1 MSLKVLLA
9 DDSMTAQN
17 MGKKILAESGYDVT
31 TVSNGAA
38 AVKKIAEVKPDVV
51 ILDIYMPGYTGLEV
65 CERVRANMDTANL
78 PVLLTVGKME
88 PYRAEDGAKVR
99 ADGVIVK
106 PFEATDL
113 LAVVKK
119 MAEKVS
125 TAARH
130 VAPEPEPEPAEEE
143 VGQPEPAMPA
153 AVEVPS
159 EMAAAP
165 ALAME
170 EFNTA
175 PAEIAEFKP
184 TIEWTTSP
192 ELPVEQTG
200 VSTTPEPPQIAEI
213 PWSFD
218 QAATPVEPQAEST
231 PVPAAEPGSE
241 VEFTSAPSVD
251 VKVQQAEGLEAGL
264 EAPPT
269 GNFEV
274 TTDPALTSPLEM
286 TEFATSFAQ
295 TNPEPPASDEVIAEL
310 PTIEAPAESAW
321 DGWAHAQPEPVP
333 EATVEAAPEAVA
345 ETAPESSWAAPAVEE
360 TSHIVEESVPETKP
374 VIDDFEAK
382 VAAAMAGFSVER
394 QAEPPVESRETAP
407 AEALASPNVVDFEA
421 RVAAAMSGFATEP
434 VEAAHEIVKDAHAQP
449 AEIEAVA
456 DDFEA
461 RVAAA
466 MSGFATEPIEPEPA
480 TEEAH
485 AQRMAEAHAEPT
497 PEETPVETT
506 PTPTIA
512 QEDFDSRLA
521 QALSA
526 FDTAPEMSLHEEPSA
541 IAPTEAPVEMHAKA
555 PAVQLNETT
564 VLPHEATLSLE
575 EEMKEAFA
583 RHANDAAG
591 ETVAV
596 PPQAPVTDFVSQ
608 PEQEYEAAPVEVHA
622 AQPEIV
628 SEFDSA
634 HEAPDSAPP
643 QLPEVAVAAFAAAAS
658 VEPVEPAKSGS
669 EKFAD
674 AVQRAIERLKPQ
686 LIAEIVKE
694 LKGE

>member
-119 MAEKVS
+119 MAEKATPATRHIVS
-125 TAARH
+125 
-130 VAPEPEPEPAEEE
+130 EPEPEPIEE

-153 AVEVPS
+153 SVDVPS

-170 EFNTA
+170 EFNAT
-175 PAEIAEFKP
+175 PADVPEFKP
-184 TIEWTTSP
+184 TIEWTAAP
-192 ELPVEQTG
+192 ELSVEQP
-200 VSTTPEPPQIAEI
+200 SAAITPEPQGSEI

-218 QAATPVEPQAEST
+218 QGESQDESAPVTEAAPTE
-231 PVPAAEPGSE
+231 G
-241 VEFTSAPSVD
+241 VEFTSAPQAGYVD
-251 VKVQQAEGLEAGL
+251 VQQAEGLEAGF

-269 GNFEV
+269 GNV
-274 TTDPALTSPLEM
+274 NITTDPALTSPQEI
-286 TEFATSFAQ
+286 TEFVTSFSQA
-295 TNPEPPASDEVIAEL
+295 NPESTASDEVIAEL
-310 PTIEAPAESAW
+310 PTIEPPAESSW
-321 DGWAHAQPEPVP
+321 DGWAHAEP
-333 EATVEAAPEAVA
+333 ASDAALETSA
-345 ETAPESSWAAPAVEE
+345 EPAGAVEE
-360 TSHIVEESVPETKP
+360 ESHVGEETKP
-374 VIDDFEAK
+374 ESKPLIDDFEAK
-382 VAAAMAGFSVER
+382 VAAAMAGFGVEHEIEHNVEPTVEHHEAAS
-394 QAEPPVESRETAP
+394 AES
-407 AEALASPNVVDFEA
+407 LAGPNV
-421 RVAAAMSGFATEP
+421 
-434 VEAAHEIVKDAHAQP
+434 
-449 AEIEAVA
+449 

-466 MSGFATEPIEPEPA
+466 MSGFATEPIAETHEASKEVHAQPAEIEAVADDFQARVAAAMSGFTTEPVEPEPA
-480 TEEAH
+480 IET
-485 AQRMAEAHAEPT
+485 HAEPMAEVH
-497 PEETPVETT
+497 PEPAVEETKVDATSDLP
-506 PTPTIA
+506 ISHD
-512 QEDFDSRLA
+512 DFDARLA

-526 FDTAPEMSLHEEPSA
+526 FDPAQPEPQPDMQTAS
-541 IAPTEAPVEMHAKA
+541 
-555 PAVQLNETT
+555 VQLDETT
-564 VLPHEATLSLE
+564 VLPQEAALSLE
-575 EEMKEAFA
+575 EEMKQALAHHAHEVAEHPAPAPNPIAEFA
-583 RHANDAAG
+583 SPSELEPGPVSA
-591 ETVAV
+591 
-596 PPQAPVTDFVSQ
+596 QAMPHSTDLESLAEFGST
-608 PEQEYEAAPVEVHA
+608 HA
-622 AQPEIV
+622 AQ
-628 SEFDSA
+628 DSG
-634 HEAPDSAPP
+634 PP
-643 QLPEVAVAAFAAAAS
+643 HLPEVAAAAFAAAVA
-658 VEPVEPAKSGS
+658 PVEAAKPESD
-669 EKFAD
+669 KFAG

>member
-119 MAEKVS
+119 MTEKAVP
-125 TAARH
+125 AARH
-130 VAPEPEPEPAEEE
+130 AASRPEPETATEEE
-143 VGQPEPAMPA
+143 VAESAAEPAMPT

-170 EFNTA
+170 EFDAA
-175 PAEIAEFKP
+175 PAHVDEFKP
-184 TIEWTTSP
+184 AIEWAAAP
-192 ELPVEQTG
+192 ELPVEQSSTLG
-200 VSTTPEPPQIAEI
+200 VPDQQNSEI

-218 QAATPVEPQAEST
+218 EAPDQSAIPLESQAKST
-231 PVPAAEPGSE
+231 PPAQEPDSE
-241 VEFTSAPSVD
+241 VEFTSAPRAGEVE
-251 VKVQQAEGLEAGL
+251 VQQAEGLEAGL

-269 GNFEV
+269 GALEI
-274 TTDPALTSPLEM
+274 TTDPGLTSPLEM
-286 TEFATSFAQ
+286 TDFATSFKER
-295 TNPEPPASDEVIAEL
+295 TDSSEPEDAVIAEL
-310 PTIEAPAESAW
+310 PTIETPADSAW
-321 DGWAHAQPEPVP
+321 DGWAHAQPETTPEIALGTTP
-333 EATVEAAPEAVA
+333 EAAVENTVDSSWTSPPAAE
-345 ETAPESSWAAPAVEE
+345 ESSHLVEQGMPQ
-360 TSHIVEESVPETKP
+360 VKP
-374 VIDDFEAK
+374 IIDDFEAK
-382 VAAAMAGFSVER
+382 VAAAMAGFGVEPV
-394 QAEPPVESRETAP
+394 ADHKTEPIAVSGEATAP
-407 AEALASPNVVDFEA
+407 ETLTSPNVDDFEA
-421 RVAAAMSGFATEP
+421 RVAQAMSGFATEP
-434 VEAAHEIVKDAHAQP
+434 VEAKAEAQEEAHAQP

-466 MSGFATEPIEPEPA
+466 MAGFSTEPAEPEPVPEPIA
-480 TEEAH
+480 EDGIAAEEP
-485 AQRMAEAHAEPT
+485 RVEAT
-497 PEETPVETT
+497 PEP
-506 PTPTIA
+506 PA
-512 QEDFDSRLA
+512 AHDDFDARLA

-526 FDTAPEMSLHEEPSA
+526 FDSAPEITSPEENSA
-541 IAPTEAPVEMHAKA
+541 ISPAEPAVEMRRE
-555 PAVQLNETT
+555 PPPVQLNETT
-564 VLPHEATLSLE
+564 LLPHEATLSLE
-575 EEMKEAFA
+575 EEMKQALA
-583 RHANDAAG
+583 LHASEPAPEPEPAPENVSAS
-591 ETVAV
+591 E
-596 PPQAPVTDFVSQ
+596 PQASRELDL
-608 PEQEYEAAPVEVHA
+608 AHA
-622 AQPEIV
+622 AQEPGPPE
-628 SEFDSA
+628 
-634 HEAPDSAPP
+634 
-643 QLPEVAVAAFAAAAS
+643 LPEVAVAAFAAAAS
-658 VEPVEPAKSGS
+658 ADSVEPAPANSQ
-669 EKFAD
+669 KFAD

-686 LIAEIVKE
+686 LVAEIVKE

>member
-1 MSLKVLLA
+1 
-9 DDSMTAQN
+9 MTAQN
-17 MGKKILAESGYDVT
+17 MGKKILADSGYDVT

-119 MAEKVS
+119 MAEKATLVV
-125 TAARH
+125 RH
-130 VAPEPEPEPAEEE
+130 VAPDPEPEPYPEEE
-143 VGQPEPAMPA
+143 VVGQPEPAMPA
-153 AVEVPS
+153 SVEVPS
-159 EMAAAP
+159 EIAAAP

-175 PAEIAEFKP
+175 PAEVPQFKS
-184 TIEWTTSP
+184 TIEWTAA
-192 ELPVEQTG
+192 
-200 VSTTPEPPQIAEI
+200 PPIAEI

-218 QAATPVEPQAEST
+218 HTADHTTIPAKPQPESAPVAEAES
-231 PVPAAEPGSE
+231 SE
-241 VEFTSAPSVD
+241 EIEFTSAPRAGYVE
-251 VKVQQAEGLEAGL
+251 VQQAEGLEAGL

-269 GNFEV
+269 GDIEI
-274 TTDPALTSPLEM
+274 TTDPGLTNPQEM

-295 TNPEPPASDEVIAEL
+295 TSPEPPATEEVIAEV
-310 PTIEAPAESAW
+310 PTVEAPGESAW
-321 DGWAHAQPEPVP
+321 DGWAHAQSEPVP
-333 EATVEAAPEAVA
+333 EAKVEAALESEPELEASS
-345 ETAPESSWAAPAVEE
+345 EPEPAVEA
-360 TSHIVEESVPETKP
+360 SSNVVEETALETKP

-382 VAAAMAGFSVER
+382 VTAAMAGFSVEPH
-394 QAEPPVESRETAP
+394 AEPKVEQVAAP
-407 AEALASPNVVDFEA
+407 AEALASPNVDDFDA

-434 VEAAHEIVKDAHAQP
+434 VETAHETVEEAHAQP

-466 MSGFATEPIEPEPA
+466 MSGFATEPMEPEQVVEAHPEPMDEAPA
-480 TEEAH
+480 EPAVEEA
-485 AQRMAEAHAEPT
+485 
-497 PEETPVETT
+497 PVEAI
-506 PTPTIA
+506 PPSAA
-512 QEDFDSRLA
+512 QDDFDARLA

-526 FDTAPEMSLHEEPSA
+526 FDTAPEVSSQEEASA
-541 IAPTEAPVEMHAKA
+541 TAPTETPS
-555 PAVQLNETT
+555 VQLNEAT

-575 EEMKEAFA
+575 EEMRQVLEQHVN
-583 RHANDAAG
+583 RAAD
-591 ETVAV
+591 ETVAPPV
-596 PPQAPVTDFVSQ
+596 PEPVAEVASHPEPAPETG
-608 PEQEYEAAPVEVHA
+608 PVNVQGVEPAIIGKFDA
-622 AQPEIV
+622 AQEPG
-628 SEFDSA
+628 
-634 HEAPDSAPP
+634 PP

-658 VEPVEPAKSGS
+658 AAPVEAAKPGP
-669 EKFAD
+669 EKLAD
-674 AVQRAIERLKPQ
+674 AIHRAIDRLKPQ